1 MSGRTPGLA
10 SGESQ
15 TSFFNRL
22 TLKPQLTNLLAD
34 FMAAIDD
41 SFVRLPIMIYYFS
54 LVESITENIP
64 DRASGEE
71 VANSC
76 PITQTVQMVSDFTL

>member
-41 SFVRLPIMIYYFS
+41 SFLRLPFMIYYFS
-54 LVESITENIP
+54 LVESITENIFDGTP
-64 DRASGEE
+64 REK

-76 PITQTVQMVSDFTL
+76 PIT